1 MGHADSVDL
10 QTFSCVPNTKKL
22 VMVKENELDLDKGK
36 SSTLLFDPFC
46 ATKNFNSTKQVD
58 YFLFVVT

>member
-1 MGHADSVDL
+1 
-10 QTFSCVPNTKKL
+10 
-22 VMVKENELDLDKGK
+22 MVKENELDLDKGK
-36 SSTLLFDPFC
+36 SSTLLFGPFC